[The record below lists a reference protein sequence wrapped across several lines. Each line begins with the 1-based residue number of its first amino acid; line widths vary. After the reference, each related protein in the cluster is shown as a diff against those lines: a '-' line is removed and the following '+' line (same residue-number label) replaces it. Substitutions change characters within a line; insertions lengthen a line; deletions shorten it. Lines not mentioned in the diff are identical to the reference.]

1 MVCAIVDNNVR
12 HEVFGTQD
20 TQTPAGKY
28 FLDWLDS
35 SRGVLVIG
43 GGLRRELGEYRRF
56 QVWLETAVQFGRA
69 RQIDDTQVDNE
80 TGVLETQDIRSD
92 DPHVLALAR
101 ISGARLLFTNDRDL
115 QRDFGDRRIIGGTHG
130 RIYTTIERT
139 DIRTA
144 HRNLLKRADLC
155 ER

>member
-1 MVCAIVDNNVR
+1 MCAIVDNNVR
-12 HEVFGTQD
+12 HEVFGSED

-35 SRGVLVIG
+35 SRGALVIG

-69 RQIDDTQVDNE
+69 RQIGDTPVDNE

-101 ISGARLLFTNDRDL
+101 ISGARLLFTNDDDL
-115 QRDFGDRRIIGGTHG
+115 QRDFKNRDIVNNPRGV
-130 RIYTTIERT
+130 IYTTRVRQDVTRTHRDLLRRT
-139 DIRTA
+139 D
-144 HRNLLKRADLC
+144 LC
-155 ER
+155 AT

>member
-1 MVCAIVDNNVR
+1 MCAIVDNNVR
-12 HEVFGTQD
+12 HEVFGSED

-69 RQIDDTQVDNE
+69 RQIGDTQVDNE

-92 DPHVLALAR
+92 DPHILALAR
-101 ISGARLLFTNDRDL
+101 ISGARLLFTNDDDL
-115 QRDFGDRRIIGGTHG
+115 QRDFKNRDIVNNPRGV
-130 RIYTTIERT
+130 IYTTRVRQDVTRTHRDLLRRT
-139 DIRTA
+139 D
-144 HRNLLKRADLC
+144 LC
-155 ER
+155 AT